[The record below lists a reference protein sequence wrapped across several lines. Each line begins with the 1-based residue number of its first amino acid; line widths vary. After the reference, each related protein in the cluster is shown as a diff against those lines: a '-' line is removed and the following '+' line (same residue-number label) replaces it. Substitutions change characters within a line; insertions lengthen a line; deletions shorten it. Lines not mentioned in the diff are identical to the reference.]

1 MECAAWVCIIFKCCL
16 IRKLAVKENKM
27 KYQIE
32 ITGMHCTGC
41 SGLIKMSLED
51 EGLTNPIVDVK
62 TNLATFESSFNEVS
76 KMKVALDKV
85 FADLSGY
92 SYANIQIV

>member
-1 MECAAWVCIIFKCCL
+1 
-16 IRKLAVKENKM
+16 M

-41 SGLIKMSLED
+41 SNLIKMTLED
-51 EGLTNPIVDVK
+51 EGLAKADVDLK
-62 TNLATFESSFNEVS
+62 TNSATFESSLIEIS
-76 KMKVALDKV
+76 KVKEILDKV
-85 FADLSGY
+85 FTDLPGY

>member
-1 MECAAWVCIIFKCCL
+1 
-16 IRKLAVKENKM
+16 M

-32 ITGMHCTGC
+32 ITGMHCKGC
-41 SGLIKMSLED
+41 SNLIRMTLED
-51 EGLTNPIVDVK
+51 EGLASTNVDIK
-62 TNLATFESSFNEVS
+62 TNSATFESSLNETS
-76 KMKVALDKV
+76 KVKEILDKV

>member
-1 MECAAWVCIIFKCCL
+1 
-16 IRKLAVKENKM
+16 M

-32 ITGMHCTGC
+32 ITGMHCKGC
-41 SGLIKMSLED
+41 SNLIKMTLED
-51 EGLTNPIVDVK
+51 EGLANANVDIK
-62 TNLATFESSFNEVS
+62 TNSATFESSLNETSKVGVS
-76 KMKVALDKV
+76 LDKV

>member
-1 MECAAWVCIIFKCCL
+1 
-16 IRKLAVKENKM
+16 M

-41 SGLIKMSLED
+41 SNLIKMTLED
-51 EGLTNPIVDVK
+51 EGLANANVDIK
-62 TNLATFESSFNEVS
+62 TNVATFESSLNETS
-76 KMKVALDKV
+76 KVGVVLDKV

>member
-1 MECAAWVCIIFKCCL
+1 
-16 IRKLAVKENKM
+16 M

-41 SGLIKMSLED
+41 SNLIKMTLED
-51 EGLTNPIVDVK
+51 EGLTNANVDIK
-62 TNLATFESSFNEVS
+62 TNSATFESSLNETS
-76 KMKVALDKV
+76 KVKEILDKV

-92 SYANIQIV
+92 SYANIQIA

>member
-1 MECAAWVCIIFKCCL
+1 
-16 IRKLAVKENKM
+16 M

-41 SGLIKMSLED
+41 SSLIKMSLED
-51 EGLTNPIVDVK
+51 EGLHNSIVDVK
-62 TNLATFESSFNEVS
+62 TNLATFESSFNEAS
-76 KMKVALDKV
+76 KVKVVLDKV
-85 FADLSGY
+85 FADLPGY

>member
-1 MECAAWVCIIFKCCL
+1 
-16 IRKLAVKENKM
+16 M

-41 SGLIKMSLED
+41 SSLIKMTLED
-51 EGLTNPIVDVK
+51 EGLTNVSVDVK
-62 TNLATFESSFNEVS
+62 TNSAAFGSNLNDESRIKEI
-76 KMKVALDKV
+76 LDKV

-92 SYANIQIV
+92 SYANIQTI